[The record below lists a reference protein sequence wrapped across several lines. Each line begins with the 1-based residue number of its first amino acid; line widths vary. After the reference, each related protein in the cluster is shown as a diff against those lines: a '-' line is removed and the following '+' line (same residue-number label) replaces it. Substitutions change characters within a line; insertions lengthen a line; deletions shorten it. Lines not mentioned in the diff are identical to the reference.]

1 MKKLLVTM
9 ALVVA
14 FFTLTA
20 ASAGAV
26 VNDTVKVGLRYGSS
40 ALFSANLQNEVGSG
54 YEFGWFDED
63 REFVS
68 VGWTEEEKIS
78 MTAAGTIYMPGD
90 GTYSSE
96 DGESEIGAWHIQL
109 DETFDD
115 YDEALEVAEDYDDS
129 YVAYIDE
136 EYVVRVGSFTS
147 KKKANAELEDLGED
161 GSAVESGGLGVI
173 VTVTGTDR
181 IIFEFECEDLNL
193 GVMPQGSK
201 KKPAETWFKGYKY
214 KGGFEYVRPT
224 DDPLLRVINVVD
236 IEDYVKGVVP
246 YEMGIDWP
254 MAAMEAQAVCARTVA
269 ARTTKHLS
277 LYGFDVCATTDCQV
291 YNGTNRATDDSDE
304 AVDNTEGEC
313 MYYDGQLIEAVYHAS
328 NGGATED
335 AAVVWGGV
343 RPYLVGK
350 MDPYEELVDIPNYE
364 WSVTYTAEQLTWIL
378 TEKGYSV
385 GDIVDV
391 YISEYSDMANVA
403 AVTFVDEDGYKLT
416 FTGDNARTIFY
427 SSTFNKSVRSLRF
440 VIEGGSGS
448 SERPA
453 ISGGDKKNNAV
464 YVNSKSNK
472 LTALEGLVAIAAG
485 GKKAELEGDSWYALT
500 ADGKEEIE
508 LGSSSVKKSSKTT
521 TSASKHISGSFTIH
535 GIGNGHNVGMS
546 QYGARAMAEDGYDYD
561 EILEF
566 YYTDID
572 IRTLRD

>member
-9 ALVVA
+9 ALVVT

-26 VNDTVKVGLRYGSS
+26 VNDTVKVGLRFGSS

-63 REFVS
+63 RDFVT
-68 VGWTEEEKIS
+68 VGWTEEEKLS

-96 DGESEIGAWHIQL
+96 DGESEIGSWHVQL
-109 DETFDD
+109 DEVYDD
-115 YDEALEVAEDYDDS
+115 YDEALEVAQDYDG

-136 EYVVRVGSFTS
+136 EYVVRVGSYTS
-147 KKKANAELEDLGED
+147 KKKARSAAEDLDVG

-173 VTVTGTDR
+173 VTVTGTDQ
-181 IIFEFECEDLNL
+181 IIFEFECEDLSL

-214 KGGFEYVRPT
+214 KGGFEYVRPAE
-224 DDPLLRVINVVD
+224 DPLLRVINVVD

-246 YEMGIDWP
+246 YEMGGDWP

-313 MYYDGQLIEAVYHAS
+313 MYYDGELIEAVYHSS

-335 AAVVWGGV
+335 AEVVWGG
-343 RPYLVGK
+343 RRDYLVGK
-350 MDPYEELVDIPNYE
+350 VDPYEELIDIPNYE

-378 TEKGYSV
+378 AEKGFGV
-385 GDIVDV
+385 GNIVDV

-403 AVTFVDEDGYKLT
+403 AVTFVDDDGYKLT
-416 FTGDNARTIFY
+416 FHGDNARTIFY
-427 SSTFNKSVRSLRF
+427 SSTFEKSVRSLRY

-453 ISGGDKKNNAV
+453 ISNGSSDGKNSAV

-472 LTALEGLVAIAAG
+472 LTALEGLVAIASG
-485 GKKAELEGDSWYALT
+485 GKDELEGDSFYAIT

-508 LGSSSVKKSSKTT
+508 LGSASVRRSTA
-521 TSASKHISGSFTIH
+521 TSAAKRVSGSFTIV
-535 GIGNGHNVGMS
+535 GVGNGHNVGMS

-572 IRTLRD
+572 IRLLRD

>member
-9 ALVVA
+9 ALVVT

-26 VNDTVKVGLRYGSS
+26 VNDTVKVGLRFGSS
-40 ALFSANLQNEVGSG
+40 ALFSANLENEVGSG

-63 REFVS
+63 RYFES
-68 VGWTEEEKIS
+68 IGWTEEETIS
-78 MTAAGTIYMPGD
+78 MTAAGTIYMLAD

-96 DGESEIGAWHIQL
+96 DGDDEIGDWHIQL
-109 DETFDD
+109 DETFAD
-115 YDEALEVAEDYDDS
+115 YDEALEMAAEYDG

-136 EYVVRVGSFTS
+136 ELVVRVGSYTS
-147 KKKANAELEDLGED
+147 KKKAKSALEDLGVD
-161 GSAVESGGLGVI
+161 GSAVQSGGQGVI
-173 VTVTGTDR
+173 VTVTGTDE
-181 IIFEFECEDLNL
+181 IIFEFDCGGDLSL
-193 GVMPQGSK
+193 GVMPQSSK
-201 KKPAETWFKGYKY
+201 KQPAETWFKGYKY
-214 KGGFEYVRPT
+214 KGGFEYVRPAE
-224 DDPLLRVINVVD
+224 DPLLRVINVVD

-246 YEMGIDWP
+246 YEMNGDWP
-254 MAAMEAQAVCARTVA
+254 MAAMEAQAVCARTFA
-269 ARTTKHLS
+269 ARTTKHMS

-313 MYYDGQLIEAVYHAS
+313 MYHDSELIEAVYHSS

-335 AAVVWGGV
+335 AEVVWGG
-343 RPYLVGK
+343 RRDYLLGK
-350 MDPYEELVDIPNYE
+350 VDPYEELIDIPNYE

-385 GDIVDV
+385 GDIEDV

-403 AVTFVDEDGYKLT
+403 AVTFVDEDGEELT

-427 SSTFNKSVRSLRF
+427 SSTFNKSVRSLRY

-453 ISGGDKKNNAV
+453 ISTGGSGSKNNAV

-472 LTALEGLVAIAAG
+472 LTTLEGLVAIASG
-485 GKKAELEGDSWYALT
+485 GKDELEGDSFYAIT

-508 LGSSSVKKSSKTT
+508 LGSASVRRSTA
-521 TSASKHISGSFTIH
+521 TSAAKRVSGSFTIV
-535 GIGNGHNVGMS
+535 GVGNGHNVGMS

-572 IRTLRD
+572 IRLLRD

>member
-1 MKKLLVTM
+1 MKKLLVTT
-9 ALVVA
+9 ALVVT
-14 FFTLTA
+14 FFALTA

-26 VNDTVKVGLRYGSS
+26 VNDTVKVGLRFGSS
-40 ALFSANLQNEVGSG
+40 ALFSANLENEVGSG

-63 REFVS
+63 RDFVS
-68 VGWTEEEKIS
+68 IGWTEEEKLS

-109 DETFDD
+109 DEIFDD
-115 YDEALEVAEDYDDS
+115 YDEALETAAEYDG

-136 EYVVRVGSFTS
+136 EYVVRVGSYTS
-147 KKKANAELEDLGED
+147 KKKAKAALEDLDAD

-173 VTVTGTDR
+173 VTVTGTDE
-181 IIFEFECEDLNL
+181 IIFEFECEDLSL

-201 KKPAETWFKGYKY
+201 KQPAETWFKGYKY
-214 KGGFEYVRPT
+214 KGGFEYVRPAE
-224 DDPLLRVINVVD
+224 DPLLRVINVVD

-246 YEMGIDWP
+246 YEMGDNWP

-269 ARTTKHLS
+269 ARTNKHLS
-277 LYGFDVCATTDCQV
+277 LYGFDVCPSTDCQV
-291 YNGTNRATDDSDE
+291 YNGTNRATEDSDE

-313 MYYDGQLIEAVYHAS
+313 MYYDGELIEAVYHSS

-335 AAVVWGGV
+335 AEVVWGGV
-343 RPYLVGK
+343 RPYLTGK
-350 MDPYEELVDIPNYE
+350 VDPYEELIDIPNYK
-364 WSVTYTAEQLTWIL
+364 WSVTYTGSQLTWIL

-403 AVTFVDEDGYKLT
+403 AVTFVDEDGEELT

-427 SSTFNKSVRSLRF
+427 SSTFNKSVRSLRY

-448 SERPA
+448 AERPA
-453 ISGGDKKNNAV
+453 VSGGSGDKKNGAV

-472 LTALEGLVAIAAG
+472 LTTLEGLMAIASG
-485 GKKAELEGDSWYALT
+485 GKDELEGDSWYAIT

-508 LGSSSVKKSSKTT
+508 LGSASVKRSSKTT
-521 TSASKHISGSFTIH
+521 TASKRLSGNFTIH

-546 QYGARAMAEDGYDYD
+546 QYGARAMAEEGYDYD

-572 IRTLRD
+572 IRLLRD